1 MKVVDSEP
9 AEAIG
14 VVVPVQDVAEYK
26 VAVIVVASA
35 KAVEQVE
42 AIGVAVPVQDVAEPR
57 ATATLVKAVEP
68 AEAIG

>member
-1 MKVVDSEP
+1 MAEDKASATVVASVKVVEP

-14 VVVPVQDVAEYK
+14 LAVPVQDVVESE

-42 AIGVAVPVQDVAEPR
+42 AI
-57 ATATLVKAVEP
+57 
-68 AEAIG
+68 

>member
-1 MKVVDSEP
+1 MAEDKASATVVASVKAAEL

-14 VVVPVQDVAEYK
+14 LAVPVQYK

-42 AIGVAVPVQDVAEPR
+42 AI
-57 ATATLVKAVEP
+57 
-68 AEAIG
+68 